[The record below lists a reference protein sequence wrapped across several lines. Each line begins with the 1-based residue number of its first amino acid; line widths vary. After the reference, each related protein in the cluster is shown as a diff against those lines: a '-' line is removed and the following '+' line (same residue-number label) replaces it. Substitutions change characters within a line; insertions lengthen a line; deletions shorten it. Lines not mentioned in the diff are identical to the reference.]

1 MKRIVLNALGPLV
14 GVLLAGGVFSL
25 PAAAQTELKFGHV
38 GAPGSLFDQS
48 ANEFAKRANEK
59 LGGKAKVVVF
69 GCRAKSMVPSR
80 SFCNISSAP
89 TSRCCRS
96 CGWAPS
102 TSPCPPP

>member
-59 LGGKAKVVVF
+59 LGGKAKVS
-69 GCRAKSMVPSR
+69 CSAPA
-80 SFCNISSAP
+80 SSAP